1 MPRSGLRLCKLRD
14 RHSIRHGPLRRPC
27 HLRKVDQGIAHP
39 TRSGVDEHALP
50 FLRSHRMVEHVVSY
64 LVIGERRCGIKLN
77 AIGQEIGGLCR
88 RNDEFRVVAAA
99 MRSLARAGLCVG

>member
-1 MPRSGLRLCKLRD
+1 
-14 RHSIRHGPLRRPC
+14 
-27 HLRKVDQGIAHP
+27 
-39 TRSGVDEHALP
+39 
-50 FLRSHRMVEHVVSY
+50 MVEHVVSY